1 MSEEHSLKR
10 ALSSLLLISLF
21 SIASA
26 FGSNLQ
32 FSTDHMTTVLAKG
45 KEHTIL
51 SGHAK
56 IINGD
61 TTITAN
67 QIELYG
73 PDFRYAN
80 ATGDVKVVDAKR
92 GITLTSQNLYY
103 DRTEDLSRVEGYAEM
118 QDTKNEIVVK
128 GGFLENRGNEEITI
142 VQIGVRILKIAD
154 KQQMVCRSEF
164 AKYNRKDDSLVLSG
178 TPVVFWKGDE
188 YRAAQ
193 ISIDLKTDEISLQG
207 EVSGKIVSES
217 QSGNGNG
224 GTGNGGTNGGS
235 GGGSS
240 SGTTQTQGNGT
251 SQQGA
256 ASAPQTQPAGT
267 SSDSAATGATGST
280 NGGSQ

>member
-1 MSEEHSLKR
+1 MKR
-10 ALSSLLLISLF
+10 ALSSLLLLSLL
-21 SIASA
+21 SLASA
-26 FGSNLQ
+26 FGANLQ

-80 ATGDVKVVDAKR
+80 CTGDVKVVDAKR

-128 GGFLENRGNEEITI
+128 GGFLENRGNEDITI

-224 GTGNGGTNGGS
+224 GSN
-235 GGGSS
+235 
-240 SGTTQTQGNGT
+240 T
-251 SQQGA
+251 SQQG
-256 ASAPQTQPAGT
+256 
-267 SSDSAATGATGST
+267 
-280 NGGSQ
+280 GSQ

>member
-1 MSEEHSLKR
+1 
-10 ALSSLLLISLF
+10 
-21 SIASA
+21 
-26 FGSNLQ
+26 
-32 FSTDHMTTVLAKG
+32 MTTVLAKG

-51 SGHAK
+51 SGNAK

-61 TTITAN
+61 TVITAN

-80 ATGDVKVVDAKR
+80 CSGDVKVVDSKR

-128 GGFLENRGNEEITI
+128 GGFLENRGKDDVTI

-154 KQQMVCRSEF
+154 NQQMVCRSEF
-164 AKYNRKDDSLVLSG
+164 ARYDRKSDGLVLSG
-178 TPVVFWKGDE
+178 LPVVFWKGDE
-188 YRAAQ
+188 YRASQ

-217 QSGNGNG
+217 QPANGQDATTNGSGTSPAKG
-224 GTGNGGTNGGS
+224 GTETQTGGAAAGQAPAAPDASTGNPSTPPEANGSVAAPSAPNDS
-235 GGGSS
+235 GAA
-240 SGTTQTQGNGT
+240 GTTG
-251 SQQGA
+251 GA
-256 ASAPQTQPAGT
+256 G
-267 SSDSAATGATGST
+267 GA
-280 NGGSQ
+280 Q

>member
-1 MSEEHSLKR
+1 
-10 ALSSLLLISLF
+10 
-21 SIASA
+21 
-26 FGSNLQ
+26 
-32 FSTDHMTTVLAKG
+32 MTTVLAKG

-61 TTITAN
+61 TVITAN

-73 PDFRYAN
+73 PDFRYADC
-80 ATGDVKVVDAKR
+80 TGDVKVVDAKR

-118 QDTKNEIVVK
+118 QDTKNELIVK
-128 GGFLENRGNEEITI
+128 GGFLENRGKEDVTI

-164 AKYNRKDDSLVLSG
+164 ARYNRKTDGLVLSG

-188 YRAAQ
+188 YRASQ

-207 EVSGKIVSES
+207 DVSGKIVSES
-217 QSGNGNG
+217 SSGSGQSGGP
-224 GTGNGGTNGGS
+224 TNGM
-235 GGGSS
+235 
-240 SGTTQTQGNGT
+240 TAAPGT
-251 SQQGA
+251 SGS
-256 ASAPQTQPAGT
+256 ASTPSGSNDGTAAPQST
-267 SSDSAATGATGST
+267 AAP
-280 NGGSQ
+280 GGVAQ